1 MTYLLFATEADALAA
16 ELQIRS
22 NVQTFMAAYL
32 PDRLKNGGLIGI
44 NAADGSLQPDACL
57 TIAWSVPQVCDEGW
71 VMPFPESGQ
80 IGQMTEQEFL
90 SGVGGTLLAN
100 PTFPPP
106 ETGLMGS
113 GE

>member
-22 NVQTFMAAYL
+22 NVAGYL
-32 PDRLKNGGLIGI
+32 QANLPERLKDGGLVGV

-57 TIAWSVPQVCDEGW
+57 TTAWSLPQACAEGW
-71 VMPFPESGQ
+71 VVPMPEPGQ
-80 IGQMTEQEFL
+80 IGQMSEQEFL
-90 SGVGGTLLAN
+90 AGVSGTPLAE

-106 ETGLMGS
+106 GTGLMG
-113 GE
+113 GQP